1 MCIHPLTGNCNNNLL
16 NRDKKIYRYMP
27 LMYLLEMLVK
37 KQIRFNSV
45 LSWKDPYE
53 NYLSKHNYHKNQEKV
68 DVRKFAESF
77 FGICWT
83 TAKESELMWNT
94 YRSKYDKEIVLK
106 IESTAGKIVEICL
119 KDQSGNGVNKIFYGQ
134 EIKYLSQRSMVTNLK
149 DSYKFEDFYN
159 VYLKYLFLKRNSYKH
174 EQEYRFI
181 AQIQVNEPFQ
191 SMPDYVQIPFSNCF
205 IDKIVIDP
213 ITSDSDVAYAKK
225 VISMVENTLNVVKS
239 DLYSVPKIKTIK
251 IV

>member
-1 MCIHPLTGNCNNNLL
+1 
-16 NRDKKIYRYMP
+16 MP

-37 KQIRFNSV
+37 KQIRFNNV

-53 NYLSKHNYHKNQEKV
+53 NYLSKHNYHKNQKKV
-68 DVRKFAESF
+68 DVRIFAKSF

-83 TAKESELMWNT
+83 TAEESELMWNT
-94 YRSKYDKEIVLK
+94 YRSKYDKDIVLK
-106 IESTAGKIVEICL
+106 IESTVGKIVDICL
-119 KDQSGNGVNKIFYGQ
+119 DDKGANGGNKAFYYGY
-134 EIKYLSQRSMVTNLK
+134 EIKYLSQEQMVTNLK
-149 DSYKFEDFYN
+149 DSYEFQDFYD
-159 VYLKYLFLKRNSYKH
+159 VYLKYLFLKRDPYKD

-181 AQIQVNEPFQ
+181 AQIQVNAPFQ

-213 ITSDSDVAYAKK
+213 ITSDIDVAYARK
-225 VISMVENTLNVVKS
+225 VISMIKNNITIEKS
-239 DLYSVPKIKTIK
+239 GLYSVLPIKNIE